1 MHRRA
6 WLCIW
11 NQHAE
16 PPDVEC
22 IRRPGCTFVAA
33 HDRTVHAGSVAPR
46 ALPALSNKRLY
57 DITRKNALQDVPPSL
72 SLARTRMLFCL
83 WFARAWTTIP
93 LQLRAVEHWCSMN
106 TNTRIAVLVD
116 DVVVVFVLNVVVVVS
131 VLDDV
136 FVVVVD
142 VDSDSDDGPRP
153 VRAHLI
159 RYIG

>member
-1 MHRRA
+1 MQDQLLPELFLHFPTNVQT
-6 WLCIW
+6 I
-11 NQHAE
+11 
-16 PPDVEC
+16 
-22 IRRPGCTFVAA
+22 
-33 HDRTVHAGSVAPR
+33 
-46 ALPALSNKRLY
+46 LPARTLSRMFLY
-57 DITRKNALQDVPPSL
+57 LSL

>member
-1 MHRRA
+1 
-6 WLCIW
+6 
-11 NQHAE
+11 
-16 PPDVEC
+16 
-22 IRRPGCTFVAA
+22 
-33 HDRTVHAGSVAPR
+33 
-46 ALPALSNKRLY
+46 
-57 DITRKNALQDVPPSL
+57 
-72 SLARTRMLFCL
+72 MLFCL

-131 VLDDV
+131 VLDD
-136 FVVVVD
+136 FFVVD
-142 VDSDSDDGPRP
+142 VDVDSDDGPRP